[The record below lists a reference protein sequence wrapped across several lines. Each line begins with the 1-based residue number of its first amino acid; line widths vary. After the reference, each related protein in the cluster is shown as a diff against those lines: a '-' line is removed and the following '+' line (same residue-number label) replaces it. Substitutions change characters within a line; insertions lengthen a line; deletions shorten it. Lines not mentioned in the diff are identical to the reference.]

1 MEWFTA
7 FYTLCG
13 CGILLCGMG
22 MCGYVWHGMSMSMA
36 QLSPASTPVTIFRA
50 LQLRLTPGTLATAK
64 SDDFYLAEARTGLP
78 IGEVGLK

>member
-1 MEWFTA
+1 
-7 FYTLCG
+7 
-13 CGILLCGMG
+13 
-22 MCGYVWHGMSMSMA
+22 MA

-78 IGEVGLK
+78 IGEVGLKLKEENKVNSELSISGKLKD